1 MNYPIYGNNQFYL
14 QDLQNLRD
22 KVDKQMQQIQMQQQQ
37 QPMPMQQ
44 PTNLTQNF
52 QLAPNMNNNTDLESR
67 YATTIEDVKNTLV
80 VKTGIF
86 VTKDFSTM
94 WVKDVNGK
102 IKTFNT
108 IEVVELDDRDREI
121 YALKKQI
128 EEMKGMMNHANEPVI
143 EDVDDE
149 VAKPKSTRVSN
160 GKRTNAK

>member
-1 MNYPIYGNNQFYL
+1 MNYPMYGNNQFYL

-67 YATTIEDVKNTLV
+67 YATTIDDVKNTLV

-86 VTKDFSTM
+86 VTKDFSTI
-94 WVKDVNGK
+94 WIKDVTGK
-102 IKTFNT
+102 IRTFNT
-108 IEVVELDDRDREI
+108 IEVIEMDDKDREI

-128 EEMKGMMNHANEPVI
+128 EEMKGMIKNEPANTDINEPI
-143 EDVDDE
+143 ES
-149 VAKPKSTRVSN
+149 KKSTRISN
-160 GKRTNAK
+160 NKQSNAK

>member
-67 YATTIEDVKNTLV
+67 YATTIDDVKNTLV

-86 VTKDFSTM
+86 VTKDFSTI
-94 WVKDVNGK
+94 WIKDVTGK
-102 IKTFNT
+102 IRTFNT
-108 IEVVELDDRDREI
+108 IEVVEMDDKDREI
-121 YALKKQI
+121 YALKKEI
-128 EEMKGMMNHANEPVI
+128 EEMKGMIKNESSSTNIDEPV
-143 EDVDDE
+143 EN
-149 VAKPKSTRVSN
+149 KKSTRISN
-160 GKRTNAK
+160 NKQSNAK

>member
-52 QLAPNMNNNTDLESR
+52 QLAPNMNNNTELESR
-67 YATTIEDVKNTLV
+67 YATTIDDVKNILV

-102 IKTFNT
+102 VRTFNT
-108 IEVVELDDRDREI
+108 IEVVELDDKDREI

-128 EEMKGMMNHANEPVI
+128 EEMKGMITNEYDNA
-143 EDVDDE
+143 DVDDKITE
-149 VAKPKSTRVSN
+149 QKSARIPN
-160 GKRTNAK
+160 GKRSNAK